1 MNDSATTATTS
12 DHPVQADASAFDA
25 LERALRSEGPSAA
38 LERLAEHL
46 DASGDYRAL
55 LDALLLKV
63 RHELGLPLVSSGPLS
78 ELPEP
83 ARASYEE
90 KYIEAIRLVGSKYL
104 EDGDIPTAWA
114 YYRAIGETDRV
125 ARAILDYRTDGDDER
140 LAAIIEV
147 AFNHGVN
154 PQRGFELILEHYG
167 TCSAITAFEQ
177 LPAHDEAV
185 RVACAG
191 RLIGRLSDD
200 VATNLRA
207 EISSRGQLVPPEG
220 TSIAELVNGRDWL
233 FADEAYHVDISHLAS
248 VVRMSILVTDPAMVA
263 KALDLTEYGR
273 RLSPRLQFDGPPPFE
288 RIFDD
293 HRLYL
298 GALIGRDVEAA
309 IAHFRDKLARCEADS
324 GEASLSAQTLVLML
338 VRLGR
343 IDDAIEVASRY
354 LAGLPDSALS
364 CPSVAQLCHR
374 AGEAGRLAAISRDRN
389 DLVNFT
395 AALLMSSRS

>member
-1 MNDSATTATTS
+1 MSDSSTTATTS
-12 DHPVQADASAFDA
+12 DQSVPADASAFDSV
-25 LERALRSEGPSAA
+25 EQTLRSEGPSAA

-46 DASGDYRAL
+46 DATGDYRAL
-55 LDALLLKV
+55 LDALLLKA

-104 EDGDIPTAWA
+104 EAGDIPTAWA
-114 YYRAIGETDRV
+114 YFRAIGETDRV
-125 ARAILDYRTDGDDER
+125 ARAILDYRTEGDDER
-140 LAAIIEV
+140 LSAIIEV

-177 LPAHDEAV
+177 LPAHDESV
-185 RVACAG
+185 RIACAE
-191 RLIGRLSDD
+191 RLIRRLSDD

-207 EISSRGQLVPPEG
+207 EISSRGQLMPPEG
-220 TSIAELVNGRDWL
+220 ASIAELVNGRDWL
-233 FADEAYHVDISHLAS
+233 FADESYHVNISHLAS
-248 VVRMSILVTDPAMVA
+248 VVRMSTLITDPAMIA
-263 KALDLTEYGR
+263 KAVNLTEYGR

-309 IAHFRDKLARCEADS
+309 IAHFRDKLSRCEPES
-324 GEASLSAQTLVLML
+324 GEASIPAQTLVVLL

-343 IDDAIEVASRY
+343 IDEAIEVASQY
-354 LAGLPDSALS
+354 LAGLPDSALF
-364 CPSVAQLCHR
+364 CPGVAQLCQR
-374 AGEAGRLAAISRDRN
+374 AGEPDRLAAISRDRH

-395 AALLMSSRS
+395 AALLMPSRS